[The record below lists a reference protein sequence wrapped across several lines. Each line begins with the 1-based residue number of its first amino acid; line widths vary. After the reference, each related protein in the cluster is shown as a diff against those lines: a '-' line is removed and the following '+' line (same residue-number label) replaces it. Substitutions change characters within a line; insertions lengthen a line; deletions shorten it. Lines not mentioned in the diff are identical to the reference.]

1 MQREEMEVERDYYV
15 LGMITKGHFLWQR
28 TVAFPLIYGDDDD
41 DERIPSGAR
50 ALLVFADHK
59 RAAEHLGREIPDRA
73 RELTDVTGEEIRD
86 FSISYMKRQEVYA
99 TAINMGADYIL
110 VEHADGLFT
119 LDTVLEEE

>member
-1 MQREEMEVERDYYV
+1 VQREEMEMGRDYYV
-15 LGMITKGHFLWQR
+15 LGMTTKGHFLWQR
-28 TVAFPLIYGDDDD
+28 TVAFPVIYGDD

-86 FSISYMKRQEVYA
+86 FSISYMNRQEVYA

-110 VEHADGLFT
+110 VEQADGRFT
-119 LDTVLEEE
+119 LDAVAAEE

>member
-1 MQREEMEVERDYYV
+1 MQSEEMEMRRDYYV
-15 LGMITKGHFLWQR
+15 LGMTTKGHFLWQR
-28 TVAFPLIYGDDDD
+28 TVAFPLIYGDD

-86 FSISYMKRQEVYA
+86 FSISYMNRQEVYA

-110 VEHADGLFT
+110 VEQADGRFT
-119 LDTVLEEE
+119 LDTVTAEE

>member
-1 MQREEMEVERDYYV
+1 MGAEGRDGDGKV
-15 LGMITKGHFLWQR
+15 LLRSGYDHHFLWQR
-28 TVAFPLIYGDDDD
+28 TVAFPVIYGDD

-59 RAAEHLGREIPDRA
+59 LAAEHLGREMPDRA

-86 FSISYMKRQEVYA
+86 FSISYMNRQEVYA

-110 VEHADGLFT
+110 VEQADGRFT